1 MNKSLAL
8 VGNPNAGKTSLFNIL
23 TGTRQ
28 YVGNWPGVTVEKK
41 EGLIK
46 KLPEYVLVDLPGIY
60 SLSAQSLEEQLAVT
74 YLLKESPHT
83 LINIVDASNLER
95 NLYLSVQLLEMG
107 LPSVICLNMM
117 DIAKDRGLQ
126 IDIPAL
132 AKILGAVVVPMVAR
146 KANGHDKLI
155 DLLREG
161 VQNATLTVPYPTEV
175 EAAIRDL
182 DTLLASSPWNF
193 RTSRRWLALMWLEGN
208 ETVEEIL
215 RHQLPAELIQQMEAV
230 RAAYPAAIEHRI
242 RNARYDFIEK
252 IICEVTQQSQNPA
265 GRTWSDRIDSLL
277 LHPVLGIPIF
287 LGFMY
292 LIFQITFSWIGT
304 SLSDQLDEWISG
316 PLTDWLKA
324 GLTAMSSPDWFT
336 QLMTDGVLAGV
347 GSVLVFL
354 PQIGI
359 LFFCLSF
366 LEDSGY
372 MARAAVLMDRFMSMI
387 GLNGKAFIPLILGF
401 GCNVPAI
408 MATRTLEDPKSRL
421 ITALISPF
429 MSCSARLSVYS
440 LFVAAFFKHGGA
452 AVVFTLYVTGIVVAI
467 LTAFLLKKFVHA
479 EEGTF
484 LLEIPPYRAPM
495 LKSLFLHTWDKAKG
509 FVRKAG
515 TIIFGMS
522 VLIWFLGHFS
532 WHGFAPIEHSWLAAI
547 GGLIA
552 PLFAPLGFATWQA
565 GVSLVTGFLAK
576 EVVVSTM
583 SIVYGAGDDGKLG
596 DLLHHTFTQPVA
608 LAFLFFVLLYTP
620 CVSTVVMM
628 WRETG
633 SSKWTLISVGYSVA
647 IAWVVA
653 FVVYHISQL
662 IF

>member
-1 MNKSLAL
+1 MNRTLAL
-8 VGNPNAGKTSLFNIL
+8 AGNPNAGKTSLFNNL

-41 EGLIK
+41 EGQIK
-46 KLPEYVLVDLPGIY
+46 NLPDHVLVDLPGIY
-60 SLSAQSLEEQLAVT
+60 SLSAQSLEEQLAIT

-107 LPSVICLNMM
+107 MPCVICLNMM

-126 IDIPAL
+126 IDVPAL
-132 AKILGAVVVPMVAR
+132 AKKLGAVVVPMVAR
-146 KANGHDKLI
+146 KAKGHDKLI
-155 DLLREG
+155 DLLRDG
-161 VQNATLTVPYPTEV
+161 VQDATLTVPYPTEV
-175 EAAIRDL
+175 EAAIHDL
-182 DTLLASSPWNF
+182 ETLLASSPCNF
-193 RTSRRWLALMWLEGN
+193 RPSRRWLALMWLEGN
-208 ETVEEIL
+208 DTVEEIL
-215 RHQLPAELIQQMEAV
+215 RLQLPYDLIQQMEAV
-230 RAAYPAAIEHRI
+230 RSAYPSDIDHRI
-242 RNARYDFIEK
+242 RNARYAFIEHL
-252 IICEVTQQSQNPA
+252 ICEVTQQNLDLA

-292 LIFQITFSWIGT
+292 LIFQITFSWLGT
-304 SLSDQLDEWISG
+304 SLSDQLSNWLSG
-316 PLTDWLKA
+316 PLTEGLKA
-324 GLTAMSSPDWFT
+324 VLTSMGSPDWFT

-347 GSVLVFL
+347 GAVLVFL

-366 LEDSGY
+366 LEYSGY

-440 LFVAAFFKHGGA
+440 LFVAAFFKYGGA

-467 LTAFLLKKFVHA
+467 LTAFLLKKFVNA

-484 LLEIPPYRAPM
+484 LLEMPPYRAPM
-495 LKSLFLHTWDKAKG
+495 LKNLLLHTWDKAKG

-532 WHGFAPIEHSWLAAI
+532 WHGFVPIEHSWLAAI

-565 GVSLVTGFLAK
+565 GVSLLTGFLAK

-583 SIVYGAGDDGKLG
+583 SIVYGAGDDGKLV
-596 DLLHHTFTQPVA
+596 DLLHNTFTQPVA
-608 LAFLFFVLLYTP
+608 LAFLFFVLLYMP
-620 CVSTVVMM
+620 CVSTVAIMR
-628 WRETG
+628 RETG
-633 SSKWTLISVGYSVA
+633 SWKWTLISVGYSGV
-647 IAWVVA
+647 IAWVAA
-653 FVVYHISQL
+653 FVVYHVGLL

>member
-1 MNKSLAL
+1 MNKILAL

-41 EGLIK
+41 EGMIK

-107 LPSVICLNMM
+107 LPSVVCLNMM

-126 IDIPAL
+126 IDVAAL
-132 AKILGAVVVPMVAR
+132 AQKLGAAVVPMVAR

-161 VQNATLTVPYPTEV
+161 VQDATLTVPYPTEV
-175 EAAIRDL
+175 EAAVRDL
-182 DTLLASSPWNF
+182 DTLLASSPLNF
-193 RTSRRWLALMWLEGN
+193 HPSRRWLALMWLEGN
-208 ETVEEIL
+208 DTVEEIL
-215 RHQLPAELIQQMEAV
+215 RHLLSAGLIQQMKAV
-230 RAAYPAAIEHRI
+230 RAACPADIEHRI

-252 IICEVTQQSQNPA
+252 IICEVTQQSENLA
-265 GRTWSDRIDSLL
+265 GRTWSDRIDNLL

-304 SLSDQLDEWISG
+304 SLSDQLDEWLSG

-324 GLTAMSSPDWFT
+324 GLTAMGSPNWFT

-467 LTAFLLKKFVHA
+467 LTAFLLKKFVHT

-484 LLEIPPYRAPM
+484 LLEMPPYRAPM
-495 LKSLFLHTWDKAKG
+495 LKSLLLHTWDKAKG

-532 WHGFAPIEHSWLAAI
+532 WHGFVPIEDSWLAAI

-633 SSKWTLISVGYSVA
+633 SSKWTLISVGYSLA

-653 FVVYHISQL
+653 FAVYHVSQL
-662 IF
+662 IL